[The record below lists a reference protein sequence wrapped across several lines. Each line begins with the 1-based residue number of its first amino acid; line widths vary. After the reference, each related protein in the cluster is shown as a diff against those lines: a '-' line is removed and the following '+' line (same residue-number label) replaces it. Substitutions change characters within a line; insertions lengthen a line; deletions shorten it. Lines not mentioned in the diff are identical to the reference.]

1 MILNAI
7 QSMSSARESRNHVN
21 GCSNQP
27 ASGLTGN
34 NTSTAEQGKS
44 RGMMSGV
51 GVSKDCLQLE
61 FPAECYT
68 SANNERYKMEHTVG
82 RYKALDFTAPCRFE
96 QPSTK

>member
-44 RGMMSGV
+44 RGMMSEV

-68 SANNERYKMEHTVG
+68 SANNECYKMEHTVG
-82 RYKALDFTAPCRFE
+82 
-96 QPSTK
+96 